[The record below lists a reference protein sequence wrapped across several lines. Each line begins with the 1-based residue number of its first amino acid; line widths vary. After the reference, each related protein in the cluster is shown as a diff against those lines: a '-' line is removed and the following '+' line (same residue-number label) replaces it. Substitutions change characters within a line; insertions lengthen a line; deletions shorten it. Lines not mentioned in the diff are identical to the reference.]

1 MVDVEGETPL
11 TGAGKGFSDD
21 AVGGVGIEGVVF
33 GNAGKAGCVLAG
45 VVEGAEV
52 EGAEVEEWWTTSDC
66 CFGGFRWALKWSAIL
81 AEESRRVFV
90 PKSRSVFLKSGGG
103 IWGGCMENRIFQ

>member
-21 AVGGVGIEGVVF
+21 AVGGVGVEGVVF
-33 GNAGKAGCVLAG
+33 GNAGKGGCVLVG

-52 EGAEVEEWWTTSDC
+52 DH
-66 CFGGFRWALKWSAIL
+66 L
-81 AEESRRVFV
+81 AVDH
-90 PKSRSVFLKSGGG
+90 K
-103 IWGGCMENRIFQ
+103 